1 MKLKLSS
8 PILNELRSLLPAYVT
23 IFFFSLFTP
32 FLYFASP
39 IFAQQVM
46 DRVATGRN
54 LTTLFVLAVIAVFLL
69 AMFAVLEWVRQ
80 KALARLGVTIDR
92 QLSRVLFDAMHRA
105 RSASRLASSPGA
117 LNDFNIVRDVMS
129 GPSVSAVFDAFWA
142 PLFVVVMA
150 LVHWVF
156 GVLALV
162 LMVFTGGLT
171 FLNHWLVKGDSK
183 RHQQM
188 AIKANEFGLAVTRN
202 ADAVRALGMLPNVKD
217 RWYDYHSK
225 MLGWQSAVS
234 EKTDIVASIIKFTR
248 MAQLIVIYTL
258 GGLLFLN
265 NDISMSGVFVAM
277 MIMTR
282 GLGPIDH
289 VISTWKNY
297 ANFFAALDRLDD
309 LVRDTETKQAK
320 LSLPSLSGA
329 LVVSRVFAVAP
340 GSDKPILNDVSF
352 TLPQGRVLGVVGAS
366 GAGKSCLARV
376 LAGIWPPRVGSVT
389 IGDHDLSHWNEDDLG
404 HYLGYMPQDIEL
416 LPGTIAENIARFDPK
431 ANFDASGIIAAAEL
445 AGIQDLIK
453 SLPDGYNTR
462 LGMGGHVLSGGQ
474 RSRIA
479 LARSVYGNPT
489 FLVLDEPN
497 SNLDAFA
504 EQSLLTMVQKLQAMQ
519 TTVVIVTHK
528 LNILSYCDDVLVLS
542 AGTVQAY
549 GARDQ
554 IVSRIPRLNAPPT
567 LTVIE
572 GNLEGRR
579 S

>member
-8 PILNELRSLLPAYVT
+8 PILNELRPLLPGYTT
-23 IFFFSLFTP
+23 IFLFSLFTP

-46 DRVATGRN
+46 DRVATSRN
-54 LTTLFVLAVIAVFLL
+54 LTTLFVLAAIAVFLL
-69 AMFAVLEWVRQ
+69 AMFTVLEWVRQ

-105 RSASRLASSPGA
+105 RSASRLSTSSAA
-117 LNDFNIVRDVMS
+117 LNDFNTVRDVLS
-129 GPSVSAVFDAFWA
+129 GQSVSAVFDACWA
-142 PLFVVVMA
+142 PIFIVVMA

-162 LMVFTGGLT
+162 LMAFTSGLT
-171 FLNHWLVKGDSK
+171 ILNHHLVKGDSK

-188 AIKANEFGLAVTRN
+188 LIKSNEFGLAVSRN
-202 ADAVRALGMLPNVKD
+202 VEAVRALGMLPYVKD

-225 MLGWQSAVS
+225 MLGWQSAVTTR
-234 EKTDIVASIIKFTR
+234 TDLVVSAIKFTR
-248 MAQLIVIYTL
+248 MAQLIVIYTI
-258 GGLLFLN
+258 GGLLFLYN
-265 NDISMSGVFVAM
+265 EISMSGVFVAM
-277 MIMTR
+277 IIMTR

-289 VISTWKNY
+289 VVSTWKNY
-297 ANFFAALDRLDD
+297 SNFFAALDRLDD
-309 LVRDTETKQAK
+309 LVRDTDAKPTKI
-320 LSLPSLSGA
+320 SLPGLSGA
-329 LVVSRVFAVAP
+329 LLVSRVFAVAP

-376 LAGIWPPRVGSVT
+376 LAGIWPPRVGSVV

-404 HYLGYMPQDIEL
+404 RYLGYMPQDVEL
-416 LPGTIAENIARFDPK
+416 LPGTIAENIARFDPN
-431 ANFDASGIIAAAEL
+431 ANFDASALIAAAEL

-462 LGMGGHVLSGGQ
+462 IGMGGHVLSGGQ
-474 RSRIA
+474 RSRVA
-479 LARSVYGNPT
+479 LARAVYGNPS
-489 FLVLDEPN
+489 FVVLDEPN

-504 EQSLLTMVQKLQAMQ
+504 EQSLLTMLQKLQAMQ

-542 AGTVQAY
+542 SGTVQAY